1 MIIMVQQGKS
11 MSKQTVIQ
19 DDTNKKQWCHIKVI
33 GKHTGAYL
41 CHTWGAK
48 GFSEDMFILVLKLM
62 ISHYMQC
69 YLLILQKCFYVN
81 Y

>member
-19 DDTNKKQWCHIKVI
+19 DDTNKKQWCNIKVI
-33 GKHTGAYL
+33 GKHTGPYL
-41 CHTWGAK
+41 CHTWGVK
-48 GFSEDMFILVLKLM
+48 GFSEDMSILVLKLM

-69 YLLILQKCFYVN
+69 YLLVLQKCFYVN